1 LLCAVLSPFLL
12 AGCSQTTSHG
22 MSVASLASSVL
33 PSSAG
38 STHVRPY
45 RYTARDREC
54 LERAMFFESNRSS
67 RDGMVAVGTVV
78 MNRLR
83 SGKHGN
89 TICDV
94 VGERNQFAPGVMT
107 RKMNSRAMPDVQE
120 AAEAVLKGERSK
132 KLKNAMFFHTA
143 GLKFPYKN
151 MHYVLVAGGNA
162 FYEKRGRNWQPLPD
176 EQPTMVA
183 FAGDTPDAAPSQ
195 PVMVASAAPAS
206 GAAALPGVAQ
216 ADLPETAPVA
226 FAAVKPAKAP
236 VEKAVEVASAEPARL
251 PQSSPLPQNSPFALA
266 SADSGFDDG
275 FDSAAPKAVQKKRVR
290 VAAPAPQAVVE
301 VASAAPP
308 MPARKAIID
317 PGSAPL
323 PTARASMFGMAS
335 GKAKKTVKAPAVQV
349 AADEQPL
356 AARFGRMDD
365 AADDA
370 TSLGFAQ

>member
-1 LLCAVLSPFLL
+1 MLCAAFSPFLL

-45 RYTARDREC
+45 RYTARDKEC
-54 LERAMFFESNRSS
+54 LQRAMFFESNRSS

-83 SGKHGN
+83 SGNHGN

-143 GLKFPYKN
+143 GLKFPYNN

-176 EQPTMVA
+176 EQPQPMIA
-183 FAGDTPDAAPSQ
+183 FAGDTPNAAPAQ

-206 GAAALPGVAQ
+206 DAATLPGVAE

-226 FAAVKPAKAP
+226 FAAAKPAKTPA
-236 VEKAVEVASAEPARL
+236 EKAVVVASAEPAQL
-251 PQSSPLPQNSPFALA
+251 PQSSPLPKNSPFAMA

-275 FDSAAPKAVQKKRVR
+275 IDSAAPKAAQKKRAR

-301 VASAAPP
+301 MASTELPAPKP
-308 MPARKAIID
+308 IID
-317 PGSAPL
+317 PDSAPL
-323 PTARASMFGMAS
+323 PTARASMFGLAS
-335 GKAKKTVKAPAVQV
+335 AKAKKTAKAPAVVQV
-349 AADEQPL
+349 AAEQPL

-365 AADDA
+365 SSDDGA